1 MSDTA
6 ASLRGKRALITGS
19 TQGIGRA
26 IARALSSAGAKVF
39 LHGLAPAPS
48 VEAEM
53 GVGFAGFLANDLG
66 QAGAAEAL
74 DAAARRAMGG
84 IDILILCASAEIR
97 ETHATLTDAATQ
109 TQLDVNIA
117 ASLRLL
123 TLAVPPMEAQGWG
136 RVIAIGSV
144 QEIHPNPDAIVYT
157 ATKAA
162 QTAMMRTLARHAA
175 RNGVTFNT
183 LRPGAIETERNAA
196 KLADPAF
203 RANIIARIPAGR
215 LGQPDDCAGIAVVL
229 CGDACAYINGAEI
242 PVDGGLGL

>member
-1 MSDTA
+1 VIDTS

-26 IARALSSAGAKVF
+26 IARGLAAAGAKVF

-48 VEAEM
+48 VEAEL
-53 GVGFAGFLANDLG
+53 GAGFAGFLANDLG
-66 QAGAAEAL
+66 QAGAADAL

-97 ETHATLTDAATQ
+97 QTHATLIDDTTQ
-109 TQLDVNIA
+109 TQLDVNVA

-123 TLAVPPMEAQGWG
+123 TLAVPAMEAQGWG

-162 QTAMMRTLARHAA
+162 QTSMMRTLARHAS
-175 RNGVTFNT
+175 RTGVTFNT
-183 LRPGAIETERNAA
+183 LRPGAIETERNTA

-215 LGQPDDCAGIAVVL
+215 LGQPDDCAGIAVAL
-229 CGDACAYINGAEI
+229 CGEACAYINGAEI

>member
-6 ASLRGKRALITGS
+6 AGLRGKRALITGS

-26 IARALSSAGAKVF
+26 IARALASAGARVF
-39 LHGLAPAPS
+39 LHGLARAPE
-48 VEAEM
+48 VEAEL
-53 GVGFAGFLANDLG
+53 GPGFAGFVANDLG
-66 QAGAAEAL
+66 QAGAADAL
-74 DAAARRAMGG
+74 FDAACQTMGG

-97 ETHATLTDAATQ
+97 QTHANLTADAMR
-109 TQLDVNIA
+109 TQLDVNVA

-123 TLAVPPMEAQGWG
+123 TLAVPSMEAQGWG

-144 QEIHPNPDAIVYT
+144 QEIHPNPDAMIYT

-162 QTAMMRTLARHAA
+162 QTSMMRTLARHAS
-175 RNGVTFNT
+175 RTGVTFNT

-215 LGQPDDCAGIAVVL
+215 LGQPEDCAGIAIAL
-229 CGDACAYINGAEI
+229 CGEACGYINGAEI

>member
-1 MSDTA
+1 MSDIAQT
-6 ASLRGKRALITGS
+6 LRGKRALVTGS

-26 IARALSSAGAKVF
+26 IARGLASAGAKIF
-39 LHGLAPAPS
+39 LHGLAPAPA

-53 GVGFAGFLANDLG
+53 GAGFAGFLANDLG
-66 QAGAAEAL
+66 QAGAADAL
-74 DAAARRAMGG
+74 FAAARQKMGG

-97 ETHATLTDAATQ
+97 QTHANLTADATQ
-109 TQLDVNIA
+109 MQLDVNMA

-123 TLAVPPMEAQGWG
+123 TLAVPPMEAQSWG

-162 QTAMMRTLARHAA
+162 QTSMMRTLARHAA
-175 RNGVTFNT
+175 RTGVTFNT
-183 LRPGAIETERNAA
+183 LRPGAIETDRNAA
-196 KLADPAF
+196 RLADPDF
-203 RANIIARIPAGR
+203 RANIVARIPAGR
-215 LGQPDDCAGIAVVL
+215 LGQPADCAGIAVAL